1 VDCSAQPGAK
11 RNHTPSWLRLGARPS
26 VHITREEHH
35 ENEELRP
42 VSSDGCG
49 ILLWSNSIHSGY
61 CPPQHGNINLIE
73 WHPNAPRCSS
83 SPFLRVCLIRV
94 LQDPDQ
100 LCYAWSN
107 INSSYSY
114 GSGECFNQNP
124 RLCSNLIKI
133 SWRRQDNPP
142 PNKTVA
148 FTDVKPTHILA
159 PSKSRCERVLVFS
172 LPLDATP
179 RSEPPY
185 SASSEG
191 HSNATL
197 DASVCGESE
206 EEHTLSAYGDL
217 SLSEDFITP
226 PSDPLSESGHT
237 SLLHPK
243 SISRP
248 RLRLKVRRPPM
259 PKRRLS
265 YIHVG
270 GPLSY
275 SKDIERARQWPGSP
289 SPIEN
294 VSTDFWLSSQHRG
307 THHCTFTLTGI
318 SLAPAPT
325 ISISSSPR
333 LSSSRKG

>member
-1 VDCSAQPGAK
+1 MPGLTL
-11 RNHTPSWLRLGARPS
+11 TPPTQMLP
-26 VHITREEHH
+26 
-35 ENEELRP
+35 
-42 VSSDGCG
+42 
-49 ILLWSNSIHSGY
+49 
-61 CPPQHGNINLIE
+61 
-73 WHPNAPRCSS
+73 
-83 SPFLRVCLIRV
+83 
-94 LQDPDQ
+94 
-100 LCYAWSN
+100 
-107 INSSYSY
+107 
-114 GSGECFNQNP
+114 
-124 RLCSNLIKI
+124 I
-133 SWRRQDNPP
+133 SWWQQDTPP

-159 PSKSRCERVLVFS
+159 PCKSRCERVLVFS

-179 RSEPPY
+179 PSEPPY
-185 SASSEG
+185 LASSEG
-191 HSNATL
+191 HSNVTL
-197 DASVCGESE
+197 DASACGESE

-237 SLLHPK
+237 SLLQPK

-294 VSTDFWLSSQHRG
+294 GSPWHQHQPLVSPLPLDSRVERDKTTSNSGSSVEKLVHDLMPHSPSIRLSPPGSPSTPAIGLPQG
-307 THHCTFTLTGI
+307 TNE
-318 SLAPAPT
+318 P
-325 ISISSSPR
+325 ISSDGGRRNLRGAADKAAASTQPPQGAVAVKQTKPVVLEDKPKSGGGVWRTRLPPR
-333 LSSSRKG
+333 LPIPKWDV